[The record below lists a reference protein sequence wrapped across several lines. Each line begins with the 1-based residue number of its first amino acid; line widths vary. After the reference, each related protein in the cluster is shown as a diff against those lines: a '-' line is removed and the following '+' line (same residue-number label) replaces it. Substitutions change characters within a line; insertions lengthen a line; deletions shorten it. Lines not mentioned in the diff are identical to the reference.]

1 MTTQHD
7 IAVDLIIK
15 AANSTISTNDAVEAL
30 KAYAAGKD
38 GVLGTA
44 DDKIDPNILD
54 ALTYLVE
61 MGVAQK
67 IIDLVRKD
75 LPAWRQKITACFSCS
90 KK

>member
-1 MTTQHD
+1 MSTQHS
-7 IAVDLIIK
+7 IAVDLIVK
-15 AANSTISTNDAVEAL
+15 AAKSTMTKEDAIEAL

-38 GVLGTA
+38 GILGTA

-67 IIDLVRKD
+67 IIDLVNIS
-75 LPAWRQKITACFSCS
+75 AWRQKVSSCFPCLR
-90 KK
+90 